1 MRADIRARS
10 VPFFLLVVL
19 AIFLSPGLSAALS
32 IDVTVLP
39 DATVGI
45 PYSYTV
51 PVSGATQAFLCGA
64 QNQVELPMGISV
76 GSVGPSCIVGGS
88 YPNAAGTFSF
98 VIVLFQNGAPPVQ
111 QACHPDCP

>member
-64 QNQVELPMGISV
+64 QNRSSCRWASLWDLSDPPALSAGHTRTRPARSV
-76 GSVGPSCIVGGS
+76 
-88 YPNAAGTFSF
+88 
-98 VIVLFQNGAPPVQ
+98 L
-111 QACHPDCP
+111 